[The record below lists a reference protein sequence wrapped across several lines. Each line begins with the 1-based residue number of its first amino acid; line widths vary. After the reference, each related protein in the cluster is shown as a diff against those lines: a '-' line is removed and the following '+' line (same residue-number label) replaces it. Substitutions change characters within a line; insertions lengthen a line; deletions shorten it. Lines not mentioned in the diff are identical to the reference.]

1 MDPQSRTVEEIVAWY
16 ATRAHGI
23 VTRAELRAA
32 KVSRTQIRDR
42 VRKGALIP
50 EYPGVYRAGHRAR
63 SRESDYMAATKAG
76 GSGAALYNHA
86 AGHLLGLL
94 KGSSWPPPEV
104 LTRTER
110 KIEGLKTRRVRNPDP
125 RDITVVNFIPVTTV
139 PVTLVHLAAVLDD
152 EDLARAC
159 HLAHVIYRVGPKHV
173 EAVLKRM
180 PRAKGAARLRAII
193 TGDTKTLL
201 SYLEK
206 GFIAILKAA
215 GLPLPETNRY
225 TDGHYVDCRW
235 ADKRVTVE
243 LVSFQFHNSR
253 WSWDEDQEREREA
266 YARGDQFRRYR
277 YKDVFEQPERMLTE
291 LRELL
296 GGELPAAVA

>member
-1 MDPQSRTVEEIVAWY
+1 VEEEIARI
-16 ATRAHGI
+16 ATGAHGI

-32 KVSRTQIRDR
+32 GVSPTQIRGR
-42 VRKGALIP
+42 VRKGLLTP
-50 EYPGVYRAGHRAR
+50 EYPGIYRAGHRAR
-63 SRESDYMAATKAG
+63 SRESDYMAAVKAG
-76 GSGAALYNHA
+76 GDGALLYNHP

-94 KGSSWPPPEV
+94 KSPTWPPPEV

-110 KIEGLKTRRVRNPDP
+110 KARGLKTRRARNLDR
-125 RDITVVNFIPVTTV
+125 RDMTVVNLIPVTTV
-139 PVTLVHLAAVLDD
+139 PVTLVHLAATLDD
-152 EDLARAC
+152 EELAKAV
-159 HLAHVIYRVGPKHV
+159 HLAHVIYRVGPKQV
-173 EAVLKRM
+173 EAALARM

-193 TGDTKTLL
+193 AGDTKTLL

-206 GFIAILKAA
+206 GFIAILNAA

-235 ADKRVTVE
+235 GDKRVTVE
-243 LVSFQFHNSR
+243 LISFQFHNSR

-277 YKDVFEQPERMLTE
+277 YKDVFEHPERMLEE

-296 GGELPAAVA
+296 A